1 MYHVDWSK
9 DSKLRM
15 VSFQGCVTAAE
26 FQAFSKESTQVPA
39 RATFIDFSRIEEI
52 GFGFG
57 ELSPHAAAVKSLYED
72 SQILPDEI
80 VLAPKRRMALP
91 ASISHCSKIS
101 ATCEF
106 IAGSMRRR
114 KIGEKSLGKGTPTA
128 HAMI

>member
-80 VLAPKRRMALP
+80 VLAPKETAYGVAR
-91 ASISHCSKIS
+91 IYQ
-101 ATCEF
+101 
-106 IAGSMRRR
+106 
-114 KIGEKSLGKGTPTA
+114 SLLEDICNVRIYRWVDAAKEDWREIVG
-128 HAMI
+128 